1 MDLKFINEL
10 TDEEWI
16 ALINFSTQHYRKK
29 NEMKLPRAATWV
41 KVSKEPDRKDLNGDR
56 YALIS
61 SGDGIRILDSY
72 RANDFCF
79 STHNVGLYGEYPPT
93 VLDQELRIFLAT
105 RFGENYLKELASY
118 FQKKADEELAMLAE
132 YTTLAKEK

>member
-1 MDLKFINEL
+1 MDFKFINEL
-10 TDEEWI
+10 TDEEWV

-29 NEMKLPRAATWV
+29 SEMQPPRAATWV
-41 KVSKEPDRKDLNGDR
+41 KVSKERDRKDLNGDR

-61 SGDGIRILDSY
+61 SGDRIHILDTY
-72 RANDFCF
+72 RVNDFCL
-79 STHNVGLYGEYPPT
+79 STHNAGLCGEYPPT
-93 VLDQELRIFLAT
+93 VLDQELRIFLTT
-105 RFGENYLKELASY
+105 RFGKKYLKELASY